1 MHFAFSVRKK
11 EEPYFDTLFL
21 LVIGEWCYRPGV
33 PKALPTNGGREMSKK
48 LVVVA
53 VGGNDLIRD
62 TKKASLADQQETT
75 TETARRI
82 AEIAQEFDVVVTHG
96 NGPQVGFILLRSAKC
111 GDLHPVDVDIA
122 TADTQ
127 AGIGTHFKRGFAR
140 AFAEMGITR
149 KVAVVITEVEVDPND
164 PSMLKPTK
172 PIGPFYSDSATLEL
186 QGVPFKEDSGRG
198 YRRVIASPPPLRI
211 REMDEIR
218 TLRAAGHLV
227 DAVGGGGIPVV
238 VREGGIIEGV
248 AAVIDKDRASG
259 LLAKDVGEDGK
270 PADHLAIGTA
280 VTHAC
285 LNFGKP
291 NQQAI
296 TTMTVAEARKYMA
309 EGHFAPGAML
319 PKIEAMADF
328 VEATGN
334 VALMSTTDRL
344 LGMLRGDWK
353 LGTSI
358 WPDERGG
365 VGG

>member
-1 MHFAFSVRKK
+1 MR
-11 EEPYFDTLFL
+11 
-21 LVIGEWCYRPGV
+21 W
-33 PKALPTNGGREMSKK
+33 
-48 LVVVA
+48 
-53 VGGNDLIRD
+53 GGNDLIRD
-62 TKKASLADQQETT
+62 TKQASLTHQQETT

-82 AEIAQEFDVVVTHG
+82 AAISQEFDVVVTHG

-140 AFAEMGITR
+140 AFAEMGIDR
-149 KVAVVITEVEVDPND
+149 KVAVVITEVEVDPKH
-164 PSMLKPTK
+164 PSMKDPQKPV
-172 PIGPFYSDSATLEL
+172 GPFYGDTAALEL
-186 QGVPFKEDSGRG
+186 MGVPYKEDSGRG

-218 TLRAAGHLV
+218 ALRAAGYLV

-238 VREGGIIEGV
+238 VEEGGIVRGV
-248 AAVIDKDRASG
+248 PAVIDKDRASC
-259 LLAKDVGEDGK
+259 LLAKNVGEEGK

-280 VTHAC
+280 VTNAC

-291 NQQAI
+291 NQTAI
-296 TTMTVAEARKYMA
+296 TTMTVAEARRYMS
-309 EGHFAPGAML
+309 EGHFAPGSMG
-319 PKIEAMADF
+319 PKIEAMVDF
-328 VEATGN
+328 VETTGN

-344 LGMLRGDWK
+344 LGMLRGDWN

-358 WPDERGG
+358 WPDEKGG